1 MRITI
6 TGKWCTSCP
15 VAGGPSGFA
24 APAPSIQWHQ
34 SNMESGL
41 SGIFPGTSKLKSL
54 LEHLLSRPRLS
65 ALEEAQDMLTIMIIK
80 AARHT

>member
-1 MRITI
+1 
-6 TGKWCTSCP
+6 
-15 VAGGPSGFA
+15 
-24 APAPSIQWHQ
+24 
-34 SNMESGL
+34 MESGL
-41 SGIFPGTSKLKSL
+41 SGIFPGTSQLKSL